1 MSEQLEM
8 SVELP
13 VTPKLLYKAWLDSR
27 THSQFTGSPAE
38 IDARVGGE
46 YSAWEGYI
54 YGKTLALEP
63 DHLIRQSWRTT
74 EFPQQ
79 APDSVLEVL
88 IEPVKNGARLTLRHS
103 QIPDGQKQMY
113 TEGWQDYYFTPM
125 QAYFSKSD

>member
-13 VTPKLLYKAWLDSR
+13 VAPKQLYEAWIDSQA
-27 THSQFTGSPAE
+27 HSLFTGSPAE

-54 YGKTLALEP
+54 FGKTLALQP

-74 EFPQQ
+74 EFPEK
-79 APDSVLEVL
+79 APDSYLEVL
-88 IEPVKNGARLTLRHS
+88 IEPTQNGSRLTLRHTE
-103 QIPDGQKQMY
+103 IPDGQKQMY
-113 TEGWQDYYFTPM
+113 AEGWQDYYFTPM
-125 QAYFSKSD
+125 QVYFSKSG